1 MKLRKVHGL
10 VATGAAAVALL
21 AGCTGGRGQEPQS
34 APTPSVSASSAVS
47 SAPGA
52 IGPADENWDKIA
64 STPAAGRPAAG
75 KPAPPVIGRVW
86 TTPQLPCDAIK
97 CTLSPPDGTLTFHA
111 QVSGA
116 TRVEFF
122 LVPTGTNTA
131 GLERSIG
138 LDRNGRDGWTASY
151 TYADEP
157 LWSHLTVSA
166 RGPGGTD
173 GKLPFNLYH
182 PEPLGPTIGLVWTEP
197 ELSCQDVWCTLP
209 AGAGTLTIHAD
220 VRDALGG
227 VTFWL
232 VHDDPQGGDPPP
244 PQRAPILIGTAF
256 DRGHGYSVTWPYPD
270 RPLRAYVRI
279 TAGNNLG
286 SRSAT
291 ALGLIHG

>member
-1 MKLRKVHGL
+1 MKLRSVQGFM
-10 VATGAAAVALL
+10 VAGAAVALL
-21 AGCTGGRGQEPQS
+21 AGCTGGRGEAPRSATAPSAS
-34 APTPSVSASSAVS
+34 APSAASSAS
-47 SAPGA
+47 GAKAPA
-52 IGPADENWDKIA
+52 EENWDKIG
-64 STPAAGRPAAG
+64 STAAAGRPAAG
-75 KPAPPVIGRVW
+75 KPARPVIGRVW
-86 TTPQLPCDAIK
+86 TTPQLPCDAIT
-97 CTLSPPDGTLTFHA
+97 CTLSPPVGTVTFHA

-116 TRVEFF
+116 TSVEVS
-122 LVPTGTNTA
+122 LVSTGT
-131 GLERSIG
+131 GPDRDRRVLG
-138 LDRNGRDGWTASY
+138 VDRNGRDGWTVSY

-157 LWSHLTVSA
+157 LWSHLSVVA
-166 RGPGGTD
+166 RGPGGTAD
-173 GKLPFNLYH
+173 KIPFNVYH
-182 PEPLGPTIGLVWTEP
+182 PDPLGPAIGRVWTEP

-209 AGAGTLTIHAD
+209 AGAGTLTLHAD

-256 DRGHGYSVTWPYPD
+256 DRGHGYSVTWSYPD